1 MFFDNRNENRIVLGQ
16 QELARYFSLFS
27 HFTRLKTL
35 EEVAKAGKGGL
46 NHIVEVNGLH
56 DGTVRSN
63 LSLLKKYR
71 FITGQL
77 RSNQNLHYKID
88 YEQIDRFKK
97 QFDEYFELLN
107 QNRFPRQE
115 KQQFPMNTK
124 IKNYIDGLVKE
135 FDTIPNER
143 KEILQRISNYIRSK
157 QEQNKPV
164 NLVYICTHN
173 SRRSHLGQIWAKV
186 AADYY
191 EIKDVNTYSGG
202 TEATGFNIN
211 AISALQRVG
220 FNIQKTTDSEN
231 PIYHVYYSDSDEP
244 SVCFSKVY
252 NNSHNPGSEFAAI
265 MTCSD
270 AEENCPFI
278 PGVELRVGTTYDD
291 PKAFDNTP
299 LQDEKYDER
308 CKQIA
313 LETLYA
319 FSLIN

>member
-1 MFFDNRNENRIVLGQ
+1 MHIKIRHYLD
-16 QELARYFSLFS
+16 ELR
-27 HFTRLKTL
+27 
-35 EEVAKAGKGGL
+35 
-46 NHIVEVNGLH
+46 
-56 DGTVRSN
+56 D
-63 LSLLKKYR
+63 
-71 FITGQL
+71 
-77 RSNQNLHYKID
+77 
-88 YEQIDRFKK
+88 
-97 QFDEYFELLN
+97 QFDSIS
-107 QNRFPRQE
+107 
-115 KQQFPMNTK
+115 T
-124 IKNYIDGLVKE
+124 
-135 FDTIPNER
+135 ER
-143 KEILQRISNYIRSK
+143 KEILKKIAAYVRSK
-157 QEQNKPV
+157 KEEGKPV

-191 EIKDVNTYSGG
+191 EIKDVNTFSGG
-202 TEATGFNIN
+202 TEATAFNIN

-231 PIYHVYYSDSDEP
+231 PVYHVYHSDGDEP

-252 NNSHNPGSEFAAI
+252 DNPHNPGSEFAAI

-299 LQDEKYDER
+299 LQDQKYDER
-308 CKQIA
+308 SRQIA

-319 FSLIN
+319 FSLLN